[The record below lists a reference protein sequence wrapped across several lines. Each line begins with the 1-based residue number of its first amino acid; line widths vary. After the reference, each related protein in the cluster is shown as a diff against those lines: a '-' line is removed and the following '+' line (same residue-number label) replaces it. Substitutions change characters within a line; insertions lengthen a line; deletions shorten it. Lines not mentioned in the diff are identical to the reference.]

1 MDSSRRIPRDK
12 RKFLKYDSDRS
23 GFTYFKREL
32 IKETEGEHRGRWVHP
47 EEKDEP
53 APYHK
58 YIGGEG
64 EANTGEAKSKTDRT
78 AYPTAKTEIWSP

>member
-1 MDSSRRIPRDK
+1 MDKSRRIPRDK

-32 IKETEGEHRGRWVHP
+32 IKETEDIGKGRWVHP
-47 EEKDEP
+47 DEKDEP
-53 APYHK
+53 APHPK

-64 EANTGEAKSKTDRT
+64 DSNTGEMRADRKN
-78 AYPTAKTEIWSP
+78 YPEAKTEIWSP

>member
-1 MDSSRRIPRDK
+1 MDKSRRIPRDK
-12 RKFLKYDSDRS
+12 RKYLKYDSDRS

-32 IKETEGEHRGRWVHP
+32 IKDEGRWVHP
-47 EEKDEP
+47 EEFDEP
-53 APYHK
+53 PPHKK

-64 EANTGEAKSKTDRT
+64 EANAGESRSKTDRT

>member
-1 MDSSRRIPRDK
+1 MERRIPREK
-12 RKFLKYDSDRS
+12 RKYLKYDSERS

-32 IKETEGEHRGRWVHP
+32 VKETEDASRGMWVHP

-53 APYHK
+53 APYNR

-64 EANTGEAKSKTDRT
+64 DSNVGEIRSRRKD
-78 AYPTAKTEIWSP
+78 YPTAKTEIWSP